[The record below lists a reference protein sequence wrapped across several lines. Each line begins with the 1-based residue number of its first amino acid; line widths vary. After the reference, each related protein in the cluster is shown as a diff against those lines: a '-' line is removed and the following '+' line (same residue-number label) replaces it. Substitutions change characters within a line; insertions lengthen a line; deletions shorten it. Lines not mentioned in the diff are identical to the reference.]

1 MGDECCAVFWDGAKA
16 ISLFP
21 GGEMKTFHA
30 KQKKKKKGR
39 AGNFF
44 RIFFSLFSFFFFF
57 DIDVSCVTIYKSM
70 RKQAVARA
78 ARALGDGAEH
88 RPAFSTH

>member
-16 ISLFP
+16 ISLFT
-21 GGEMKTFHA
+21 GVDRKSCHA
-30 KQKKKKKGR
+30 QEKKKKKGR
-39 AGNFF
+39 ACNSC

-57 DIDVSCVTIYKSM
+57 DIDASCVTIYKSM